1 MTLRQAQGGRITVL
15 NALLKPL
22 LEPHLPSWVDVRWY
36 ATKAEVVE
44 LAPLAEIGWFDMHS
58 KADMAEVFQRAI
70 KLEWLNSVY
79 AGVESFPLDLL
90 ETRGVMLTNGAGINA
105 VPIAEYIVM
114 LMLAQCKGYRDVV
127 RAQDRHEWL
136 KDSPG
141 KRELSGATALILGYG
156 AIGQEVEKRLA
167 GFEME
172 VSKVRRSAGPGT
184 LGPDEWRGRL
194 GEFDWIIISV
204 PATPETEGMIGTA
217 ELAAM
222 KAGAVLVN
230 VARGSVIDQ
239 AALTAA
245 LTEGRIGG
253 ALLDVT
259 VPEPLPA
266 DHPLWDL
273 ENTQITMHLSGR
285 AQDRMFQRSAA
296 RFLENLARFHRG
308 ERLEPLVDF
317 ALGY

>member
-1 MTLRQAQGGRITVL
+1 MTVTVL

-22 LEPHLPSWVDVRWY
+22 LEPHLPSWVDARWY
-36 ATKAEVVE
+36 ATKAEAVA
-44 LAPLAEIGWFDMHS
+44 LAALAEIGWFDMHS
-58 KADMAEVFQRAI
+58 KADMAEIFQRAI

-90 ETRGVMLTNGAGINA
+90 ETRGVLLTNGAGINA

-114 LMLAQCKGYRDVV
+114 LMLAQCKGYRAVV
-127 RAQDRHEWL
+127 RAQDRHDWL
-136 KDSPG
+136 TDSPG
-141 KRELSGATALILGYG
+141 KRELSGAKALILGYG

-172 VSKVRRSAGPGT
+172 VSKVRRSSGPDT
-184 LGPDEWRGRL
+184 LGPDEWRARL

-204 PATPETEGMIGTA
+204 PATPETEGMIGA
-217 ELAAM
+217 SELAAM
-222 KAGAVLVN
+222 KADAVLVN

-245 LTEGRIGG
+245 LSEGRIGG

-259 VPEPLPA
+259 TPEPLPA
-266 DHPLWDL
+266 DDPLWELD
-273 ENTQITMHLSGR
+273 NTQITMHLSGR

-296 RFLENLARFHRG
+296 RFVENLGRFHRG
-308 ERLEPLVDF
+308 EALTPLVDY

>member
-1 MTLRQAQGGRITVL
+1 MTVTVL

-22 LEPHLPSWVDVRWY
+22 LEPHLPEWVDVRWY
-36 ATKAEVVE
+36 ATKAEAVA

-114 LMLAQCKGYRDVV
+114 LMLAQCKGYREVV

-141 KRELSGATALILGYG
+141 KRELSGASALILGYG

-217 ELAAM
+217 ELGAM

-230 VARGSVIDQ
+230 VARGSVINQ
-239 AALTAA
+239 AALNAA
-245 LTEGRIGG
+245 LTEGRIGD

-266 DHPLWDL
+266 DDPLWDL

>member
-1 MTLRQAQGGRITVL
+1 MTVTVL

-22 LEPHLPSWVDVRWY
+22 LEPHLPSWVDARWY
-36 ATKAEVVE
+36 ATKAEAVA

-58 KADMAEVFQRAI
+58 KDDMAEIFQRAI

-90 ETRGVMLTNGAGINA
+90 ETRGVMLTNGAVINA

-114 LMLAQCKGYRDVV
+114 LMLVQCKGYREVV

-141 KRELSGATALILGYG
+141 KHELSGAKALILGYG
-156 AIGQEVEKRLA
+156 AIGQEVEKRLI

-184 LGPDEWRGRL
+184 LGPDEWRARL
-194 GEFDWIIISV
+194 GEFDWIILSV
-204 PATPETEGMIGTA
+204 PATPETEGMIGAA

-222 KAGAVLVN
+222 KADAVLVN

-239 AALTAA
+239 AALTSA
-245 LTEGRIGG
+245 LSEGRIGG

-259 VPEPLPA
+259 TPEPLPA
-266 DHPLWDL
+266 GDPLWGLD
-273 ENTQITMHLSGR
+273 NTQITMHLTGR

-296 RFLENLARFHRG
+296 RFLENLGRFHRG
-308 ERLEPLVDF
+308 EALTPLVDY

>member
-36 ATKAEVVE
+36 ATKAEAVE

-114 LMLAQCKGYRDVV
+114 LMLAQCKGYREVA

-141 KRELSGATALILGYG
+141 KRELSGASALILGYG

-172 VSKVRRSAGPGT
+172 VSKVRRGAGPGT

-204 PATPETEGMIGTA
+204 PATPETEGMIGAA

-222 KAGAVLVN
+222 KANAVLVN

>member
-1 MTLRQAQGGRITVL
+1 
-15 NALLKPL
+15 
-22 LEPHLPSWVDVRWY
+22 LPSWVDARWY
-36 ATKAEVVE
+36 ATKAEAVA

-105 VPIAEYIVM
+105 VPIAEYMVM
-114 LMLAQCKGYRDVV
+114 LMLAQCKGYREVV

-141 KRELSGATALILGYG
+141 KRELSGASALILGYG

-217 ELAAM
+217 ELGAM
-222 KAGAVLVN
+222 KANAVLVN

>member
-1 MTLRQAQGGRITVL
+1 MTVTVL

-22 LEPHLPSWVDVRWY
+22 LEPHLPSWVDARWY
-36 ATKAEVVE
+36 ATKAEAVA

-58 KADMAEVFQRAI
+58 KDDMAEIFQRAI

-114 LMLAQCKGYRDVV
+114 LMLAQCKGYREVV

-141 KRELSGATALILGYG
+141 KRELSGAKALILGYG
-156 AIGQEVEKRLA
+156 AIGQEVEKRLI

-184 LGPDEWRGRL
+184 LGPDEWRARL
-194 GEFDWIIISV
+194 GEFEWIILSV
-204 PATPETEGMIGTA
+204 PATPETEGMIGAA

-222 KAGAVLVN
+222 KADAVLVN

-239 AALTAA
+239 AALTSA
-245 LTEGRIGG
+245 LSEGRIGG

-259 VPEPLPA
+259 TPEPLPA
-266 DHPLWDL
+266 GDPLWGLD
-273 ENTQITMHLSGR
+273 NTQITMHLTGR

-296 RFLENLARFHRG
+296 RFLENLGRFHRG
-308 ERLEPLVDF
+308 DALTPLVDY

>member
-1 MTLRQAQGGRITVL
+1 MTVTVL

-22 LEPHLPSWVDVRWY
+22 LEPHLPSWVDARWY
-36 ATKAEVVE
+36 ATKAEAVA

-58 KADMAEVFQRAI
+58 KADMAEIFQRAI

-90 ETRGVMLTNGAGINA
+90 ETRGVLLTNGAGINA

-114 LMLAQCKGYRDVV
+114 LMLAQCKGYRAVV

-136 KDSPG
+136 TDSPG
-141 KRELSGATALILGYG
+141 KRELSGAKALILGYG

-184 LGPDEWRGRL
+184 LGPDEWRARL

-204 PATPETEGMIGTA
+204 PATPETEGMIGA
-217 ELAAM
+217 SELAAM
-222 KAGAVLVN
+222 KVDAVLVN

-239 AALTAA
+239 AALTLA
-245 LTEGRIGG
+245 LSEGRIGG

-259 VPEPLPA
+259 TPEPLPA
-266 DHPLWDL
+266 GDPLWELD
-273 ENTQITMHLSGR
+273 NTQITMHLSGR

-296 RFLENLARFHRG
+296 RFVENLGRFHRG
-308 ERLEPLVDF
+308 EALTPLVDY

>member
-1 MTLRQAQGGRITVL
+1 MTVTVL
-15 NALLKPL
+15 NAMLKPL
-22 LEPHLPSWVDVRWY
+22 LEPHLPDWVDARWY
-36 ATKAEVVE
+36 ANKDEAFA

-58 KADMAEVFQRAI
+58 KDDMVAIFQRATR
-70 KLEWLNSVY
+70 LEWLNSVY
-79 AGVESFPLDLL
+79 AGVEAFPLNVL
-90 ETRGVMLTNGAGINA
+90 ESRGVMLTNGAGINA

-114 LMLAQCKGYRDVV
+114 LMLAQCKGYREVV

-141 KRELSGATALILGYG
+141 KRELSEAKVLILGYG

-167 GFEME
+167 GFDMA

-204 PATPETEGMIGTA
+204 PATPETEGMIGAA

-222 KAGAVLVN
+222 KSDAVLVN
-230 VARGSVIDQ
+230 VARGSVVDQ
-239 AALTAA
+239 VALTAA
-245 LTEGRIGG
+245 LSEGRIGG

-259 VPEPLPA
+259 TPEPLPT
-266 DHPLWDL
+266 DDPLWGL
-273 ENTQITMHLSGR
+273 KNTQITMHLSGR
-285 AQDRMFQRSAA
+285 AQDRMVQRSAV
-296 RFLENLARFHRG
+296 RFLENLRRFHRG
-308 ERLEPLVDF
+308 EPVTPLVDY

>member
-1 MTLRQAQGGRITVL
+1 MTVTVL

-22 LEPHLPSWVDVRWY
+22 LEPHLPSWVDARWY
-36 ATKAEVVE
+36 ATKAEAVA

-114 LMLAQCKGYRDVV
+114 LMLAQCKGYREVV

-141 KRELSGATALILGYG
+141 KRELSGASALILGYG

-217 ELAAM
+217 ELGAM
-222 KAGAVLVN
+222 KANAVLVN